1 MFFPG
6 GFQPHPGPPLIM
18 KGRGRIGMPEVKN
31 PREIKKRIKSVGD
44 TEQLTKAMKMVA
56 SVRFKRAFQMVSAGR
71 PYSKSI
77 RDMVA
82 DVGGS
87 LGDSYENPFFEADK
101 KAKKELLLVVG
112 SDKGLCGSYNSNVL
126 RAAMKYLSSRGRDKV
141 DVIAAGKKIKDYL
154 SRRGWNVV
162 DSFLNLYQDF
172 NYGSAMQVSER
183 LTYAFTSGEY
193 YEVTLMYSEFKNAA
207 QAVLKTERLFPLK
220 LKGGKKQPVDYIYEP
235 KLEQIMEVLLPKY
248 IKVSVYE
255 MLVEANASEQGLRMT
270 SMEQANRNARDMIRD
285 LTLVYNK
292 ARQGS
297 ITRELADLVGGAAAV
312 S

>member
-1 MFFPG
+1 
-6 GFQPHPGPPLIM
+6 M

-31 PREIKKRIKSVGD
+31 PREIKKRIRSVGD

-87 LGDSYENPFFEADK
+87 LGDSYENSFFEADK
-101 KAKKELLLVVG
+101 NAKKELLLVVG

-126 RAAMKYLSSRGRDKV
+126 RAAVKYLNEKGRDNV
-141 DVIAAGKKIKDYL
+141 DVIAVGKKIKDYL
-154 SRRGWNVV
+154 SRRDWNVV
-162 DSFLNLYQDF
+162 DSFLNLYQNF
-172 NYGSAMQVSER
+172 NYESAVQVSER
-183 LTYAFTSGEY
+183 LTYSFTSGAY
-193 YEVTLMYSEFKNAA
+193 NEVTLMYSEFKNVA
-207 QAVLKTERLFPLK
+207 QATIKTEQLFPLK
-220 LKGGKKQPVDYIYEP
+220 LKDGKRQAADYIYEP
-235 KLEQIMEVLLPKY
+235 KLEKIMEVLLPKY

>member
-1 MFFPG
+1 
-6 GFQPHPGPPLIM
+6 
-18 KGRGRIGMPEVKN
+18 MPEVKN
-31 PREIKKRIKSVGD
+31 PREIKKRIRSVGD

-82 DVGGS
+82 DISGGI
-87 LGDSYENPFFEADK
+87 GDSYENPFFEAGK
-101 KAKKELLLVVG
+101 GARKELLLVVG

-126 RAAMKYLSSRGRDKV
+126 RAAQKYLAAKGRENV
-141 DVIAAGKKIKDYL
+141 DIIAVGKKIKDYL
-154 SRRGWNVV
+154 VRANWNVV
-162 DSFLNLYQDF
+162 DSFLNIFQEF
-172 NYGSAMQVSER
+172 NYESAVQVAER

-193 YEVTLMYSEFKNAA
+193 REVSLMFSEFKNAA
-207 QAVLKTERLFPLK
+207 QAVIRTEQLFPLS
-220 LKGGKKQPVDYIYEP
+220 LKGGERRSPDYIYEP
-235 KLEQIMEVLLPKY
+235 KLEKIMEVLLPKY

>member
-1 MFFPG
+1 
-6 GFQPHPGPPLIM
+6 
-18 KGRGRIGMPEVKN
+18 MPEVKN
-31 PREIKKRIKSVGD
+31 PREIKKRIRSVGD

-87 LGDSYENPFFEADK
+87 LGDSYENSFFEADK
-101 KAKKELLLVVG
+101 NAKKELLLVVG

-126 RAAMKYLSSRGRDKV
+126 RAAVKYLNEKGRDNV
-141 DVIAAGKKIKDYL
+141 DVIAVGKKIKDYL
-154 SRRGWNVV
+154 SRRDWNVV
-162 DSFLNLYQDF
+162 DSFLNLYQNF
-172 NYGSAMQVSER
+172 NYESAVQVSER
-183 LTYAFTSGEY
+183 LTYSFTSGAY
-193 YEVTLMYSEFKNAA
+193 NEVTLMYSEFKNVA
-207 QAVLKTERLFPLK
+207 QATIKTEQLFPLK
-220 LKGGKKQPVDYIYEP
+220 LKDGKRQAADYIYEP
-235 KLEQIMEVLLPKY
+235 KLEKIMEVLLPKY

>member
-1 MFFPG
+1 
-6 GFQPHPGPPLIM
+6 
-18 KGRGRIGMPEVKN
+18 MPEVKN
-31 PREIKKRIKSVGD
+31 PREIKKRIRSVGD

-126 RAAMKYLSSRGRDKV
+126 RAALKYLSAKGRDKV
-141 DVIAAGKKIKDYL
+141 DVIAVGKKIKDYL
-154 SRRGWNVV
+154 ARRGWNVV
-162 DSFLNLYQDF
+162 DSFLNIYQDF
-172 NYGSAMQVSER
+172 NYESAVQVSER

-207 QAVLKTERLFPLK
+207 QAVLTTERLFPLK
-220 LKGGKKQPVDYIYEP
+220 LKGGKKQPADYIYEP

-270 SMEQANRNARDMIRD
+270 SMEQANRNAIEMIRD

>member
-1 MFFPG
+1 
-6 GFQPHPGPPLIM
+6 
-18 KGRGRIGMPEVKN
+18 
-31 PREIKKRIKSVGD
+31 
-44 TEQLTKAMKMVA
+44 MVA